1 MAIQSLRRIRKVSRW
16 EVKERVKERDTASET
31 KFLHLFLSDVCEKI
45 FSPFFVYQLFMIQ
58 CMSFRIYSFMD
69 RSNNPV
75 YIFHLFLSIYILYLY
90 HTDISSA
97 NPIIFFLLITLFQN
111 SGTPTSIIFN
121 MLIYLIHR
129 PKSNNSTIFQCPLWH
144 TEALIT
150 TQILPPIL
158 STPSRALALHA
169 RPILCMVIFLYL
181 MGLWHITVDLPP
193 LCPFVLSYLYSDT
206 LHKTAPTFGCSFY
219 SLRLWIT

>member
-1 MAIQSLRRIRKVSRW
+1 MSRW
-16 EVKERVKERDTASET
+16 EVKERVKERDTTSKT
-31 KFLHLFLSDVCEKI
+31 KFLHLFLSDVCEKV
-45 FSPFFVYQLFMIQ
+45 FSPFFVWFISCLWYNACTLEFILLWTEAIILFI
-58 CMSFRIYSFMD
+58 F
-69 RSNNPV
+69 
-75 YIFHLFLSIYILYLY
+75 FHLFLSLYILYLY

-97 NPIIFFLLITLFQN
+97 NPTIFFLLITLFQN
-111 SGTPTSIIFN
+111 SGTPTSIILN
-121 MLIYLIHR
+121 MLIYLIHH

-158 STPSRALALHA
+158 SIPSRALALHA

-181 MGLWHITVDLPP
+181 MGLWHVMVDLPP

-206 LHKTAPTFGCSFY
+206 LHKTAPTFGCSLY